1 MTVTLQL
8 SANTLTAISGSHA
21 SVVCQY
27 IQQPTVAVTPQSSAH
42 TSTTIS
48 DRPTTLSGSHT
59 SDVHQQIN
67 NHWRKSRFSCL
78 SRRMTVFANM
88 TTAISGSHSP
98 AISQQGQDAVQNVQH
113 CLHCSQQPS
122 IAAAIQSCYP
132 PHNISGSYHPV
143 PLSNTHDQWQLQSN
157 PAIHQTTSVTAT
169 IQSCYPSNNISDNY
183 NPVLL
188 SNTQHQA
195 YVCCTVLFLKVH
207 QLYDCWQ
214 RISGLAKT
222 ILNNTVKGGR
232 RQGRQKR
239 WSHTLTF
246 IYHHFKQGYISQS
259 NVFHHSQ

>member
-8 SANTLTAISGSHA
+8 SANTLTAISGSHASVACKHINKHQWQSHLSANTSRAISGSHA

-59 SDVHQQIN
+59 SDVHQRIN

-78 SRRMTVFANM
+78 SRRMTVFAM

-132 PHNISGSYHPV
+132 PHNISDSCNAV
-143 PLSNTHDQWQLQSN
+143 PLPTTHH
-157 PAIHQTTSVTAT
+157 P
-169 IQSCYPSNNISDNY
+169 
-183 NPVLL
+183 
-188 SNTQHQA
+188 
-195 YVCCTVLFLKVH
+195 
-207 QLYDCWQ
+207 
-214 RISGLAKT
+214 
-222 ILNNTVKGGR
+222 
-232 RQGRQKR
+232 
-239 WSHTLTF
+239 
-246 IYHHFKQGYISQS
+246 
-259 NVFHHSQ
+259 